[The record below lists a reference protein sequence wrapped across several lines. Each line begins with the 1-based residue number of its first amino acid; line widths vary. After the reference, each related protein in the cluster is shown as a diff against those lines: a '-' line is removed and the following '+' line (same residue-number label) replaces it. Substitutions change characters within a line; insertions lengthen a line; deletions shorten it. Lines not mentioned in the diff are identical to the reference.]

1 MDEQTDIACCRLE
14 PENEFDTSLRKTS
27 FSTPLHSDNERESK
41 KTANPAA
48 NRLTENEVFLEHGAI
63 DTDKI
68 KEHFNVEGRLDL
80 ICTRLIIEK
89 ATEIL
94 RQEETLVTV
103 EGNPSV

>member
-1 MDEQTDIACCRLE
+1 MDEQTDIACCKLE
-14 PENEFDTSLRKTS
+14 PENEFDISLR
-27 FSTPLHSDNERESK
+27 

-48 NRLTENEVFLEHGAI
+48 NRLTENEVYLEHGAI

-68 KEHFNVEGRLDL
+68 KEHFNAEGRLDL